1 MNATRISVRFILL
14 STIFNLHFIVVDSFL
29 PPIPQMMI
37 RPLLTDLE
45 GIATTQVIRNTF
57 LTNIRTEITINN
69 LFSQITEFHYV
80 PSDFIFVS
88 VLLTLLYSQSKY
100 IQGYEDRTTILKISK
115 YEKCE
120 RLIKE
125 IAFVLLLVFTRD
137 VHNAI

>member
-1 MNATRISVRFILL
+1 
-14 STIFNLHFIVVDSFL
+14 
-29 PPIPQMMI
+29 MI

-100 IQGYEDRTTILKISK
+100 IQGYEKKTGYEERTTILKISK
-115 YEKCE
+115 YGKCE

-125 IAFVLLLVFTRD
+125 IVFVLILVFTRD
-137 VHNAI
+137 VQNAI